1 MPNRYYSNTA
11 IATTLTAGITSANT
25 VIAVAATTG
34 FPASTPYTL
43 VLDEG

>member
-11 IATTLTAGITSANT
+11 IATTLTAAVTTSNT
-25 VIAVAATTG
+25 VLPVAATTG